1 MFHAAAS
8 QEAGSA
14 SVPSPMPLRVLLVED
29 SPDDAELIAGELV
42 RGGWAAS
49 IRRVQTAPEM
59 CEALD
64 RASFD
69 VVISDYNLPLFSGPA
84 ALAVWEQRGL
94 DLPFIVCSGTIG
106 EEQATSMLKAGASDF
121 VLKDRLARLSPAIGR
136 ELREVASRQALRR
149 SERDRADAS
158 AALAR
163 SERLFQDLFES
174 APDATFLLS
183 ADDVVRVV
191 NRQALRL
198 FRRSADAVIGQPVAR
213 FVPGLGD
220 ALSALR
226 AAPFGAASRDTATEP
241 VASVGLREAD
251 ETFPVEISLSRLT
264 SEQGT
269 VVASVRDVTDR
280 HRLEEQLRQTQK
292 MEAIGRLAGGV
303 AHDFNNILGVIIG
316 HAQMLIR
323 ELPAGARPRTRAEQV
338 LSASERGVGLTRQLL
353 AFSRR
358 QAVRPT
364 VLDFNES
371 VAGIASLLCQLVGE
385 DVTFEFRRQD
395 PLGLIRADR
404 TELEQVLMNLAVNA
418 RDAMPGGGRL
428 LVETSNELVDEAFVR
443 GHPDAVAGNYVCVS
457 VSDTGHGMS
466 KDIQHRVFEPFFT
479 TKGAGQ
485 GTGLGLATVYAIVR
499 RSQGFVHLYSEVG
512 HGTTFRI
519 YLPLV
524 IGDLEPAVG
533 VAAPARGAERLLL
546 MEDDPML
553 RALIRELLEDNGYQV
568 VVAETLEQALEAA
581 GAPGTLDLLV
591 TDVVMPGLNGRQL
604 ADRLKEA
611 RPGLRVLYM
620 SGYTADIVGQRGVIE
635 EGAAFISKPFTEET
649 LTLGVRQAL
658 DGPAR

>member
-8 QEAGSA
+8 REPGPAG
-14 SVPSPMPLRVLLVED
+14 VPLPNPLRVLLVED
-29 SPDDAELIAGELV
+29 SPDDAELIAGELA

-49 IRRVQTAPEM
+49 IERVQTAQEM
-59 CEALD
+59 REALD
-64 RASFD
+64 RAPFD
-69 VVISDYNLPLFSGPA
+69 VVISDYSLPLFSGPA
-84 ALAVWEQRGL
+84 ALAVWKQRGL
-94 DLPFIVCSGTIG
+94 DFPFIVCSGSIG
-106 EEQATSMLKAGASDF
+106 EEQATSMLKAGANDF
-121 VLKDRLARLSPAIGR
+121 VLKDRLARLCPAIAR
-136 ELREVASRQALRR
+136 ELREVASREALRR
-149 SERDRADAS
+149 SERERAAAH

-163 SERLFQDLFES
+163 SDRLFQDLFES

-198 FRRSADAVIGQPVAR
+198 FGRTEASVIGQPIERLVPTLADALAARRANGPREGDQSDPVA
-213 FVPGLGD
+213 GLGK
-220 ALSALR
+220 R
-226 AAPFGAASRDTATEP
+226 EP
-241 VASVGLREAD
+241 D
-251 ETFPVEISLSRLT
+251 ESFPVEISLSRLT
-264 SEQGT
+264 NDIET
-269 VVASVRDVTDR
+269 IVVSVRDVSER

-292 MEAIGRLAGGV
+292 MEAIGRLASGV

-316 HAQMLIR
+316 NAQMLMR
-323 ELPAGARPRTRAEQV
+323 ELPPEGRPRTRAEQV
-338 LSASERGVGLTRQLL
+338 LTASERGVGLTRQLL

-371 VAGIASLLCQLVGE
+371 VATISSLLCRLVGE
-385 DVTFEFRRQD
+385 DISFEFRRQD
-395 PLGLIRADR
+395 PLGLVRADR

-418 RDAMPGGGRL
+418 RDAMPHGGRL

-443 GHPDAVAGNYVCVS
+443 GLPDAVAGNYVCVS
-457 VSDTGHGMS
+457 VSDNGHGMS
-466 KDIQHRVFEPFFT
+466 KEIQHRVFEPFFT
-479 TKGAGQ
+479 TKAAGQ

-524 IGDLEPAVG
+524 IGDLEPAAG
-533 VAAPARGAERLLL
+533 VAVPARGAETLLL
-546 MEDDPML
+546 MEDDPVL
-553 RALIRELLEDNGYQV
+553 RELIRELLEDNGYRV
-568 VVAETLEQALEAA
+568 IVAETLERALEAA
-581 GAPGTLDLLV
+581 HGPGALDLLV

-620 SGYTADIVGQRGVIE
+620 SGYTAEIVGQRGVIE
-635 EGAAFISKPFTEET
+635 SGAAFISKPFTEET
-649 LTLGVRQAL
+649 LTQGVRQAL
-658 DGPAR
+658 DGPET

>member
-8 QEAGSA
+8 REPGPAG
-14 SVPSPMPLRVLLVED
+14 VPLPNPLRVLLVED
-29 SPDDAELIAGELV
+29 SPDDAELIAGELA

-49 IRRVQTAPEM
+49 IERVQTAQEM
-59 CEALD
+59 REALD
-64 RASFD
+64 RAPFD
-69 VVISDYNLPLFSGPA
+69 VVISDYSLPLFSGPA
-84 ALAVWEQRGL
+84 ALAVWKQRGL
-94 DLPFIVCSGTIG
+94 DFPFIVCSGSIG

-121 VLKDRLARLSPAIGR
+121 VLKDRLARLGPAIER
-136 ELREVASRQALRR
+136 ELREVASREALRR
-149 SERDRADAS
+149 SERERAAAH

-163 SERLFQDLFES
+163 SDRLFQDLFES

-198 FRRSADAVIGQPVAR
+198 FGRTEASVIGQPIER
-213 FVPGLGD
+213 LVPTLAD
-220 ALSALR
+220 ALAALR
-226 AAPFGAASRDTATEP
+226 ASGPREGDQSDP
-241 VASVGLREAD
+241 VAGLGTREPD
-251 ETFPVEISLSRLT
+251 ESFPVEISLSRLT
-264 SEQGT
+264 NDIET
-269 VVASVRDVTDR
+269 IVVSVRDVSER

-292 MEAIGRLAGGV
+292 MEAIGRLASGV

-316 HAQMLIR
+316 NAQMLMR
-323 ELPAGARPRTRAEQV
+323 ELPPEGRPRTRAEQI
-338 LSASERGVGLTRQLL
+338 LTASERGVGLTRQLL

-364 VLDFNES
+364 VLDFNET
-371 VAGIASLLCQLVGE
+371 VATISSLLCRLVGE
-385 DVTFEFRRQD
+385 DVSFEFRRQD
-395 PLGLIRADR
+395 PLGLVRADR

-418 RDAMPGGGRL
+418 RDAMPHGGRL

-443 GHPDAVAGNYVCVS
+443 GLPDAVAGNYVCVS

-466 KDIQHRVFEPFFT
+466 KEIQHRVFEPFFT
-479 TKGAGQ
+479 TKAAGQ

-524 IGDLEPAVG
+524 IGDVEPAAG
-533 VAAPARGAERLLL
+533 VAVPARGAETLLL
-546 MEDDPML
+546 MEDDPVL
-553 RALIRELLEDNGYQV
+553 RELIRELLEDNGYRV
-568 VVAETLEQALEAA
+568 IVAETLERALEAA
-581 GAPGTLDLLV
+581 HGPGALDLLV

-620 SGYTADIVGQRGVIE
+620 SGYTAEIVGQRGVIE
-635 EGAAFISKPFTEET
+635 SGAAFISKPFTEET
-649 LTLGVRQAL
+649 LTQGVRQAL
-658 DGPAR
+658 DGPET

>member
-8 QEAGSA
+8 REPGPAG
-14 SVPSPMPLRVLLVED
+14 VPLPNPLRVLLVED
-29 SPDDAELIAGELV
+29 SPDDAELIAGELA

-49 IRRVQTAPEM
+49 IERVQTAQEM
-59 CEALD
+59 REALD
-64 RASFD
+64 RAPFD
-69 VVISDYNLPLFSGPA
+69 VVISDYSLPLFSGPA
-84 ALAVWEQRGL
+84 ALAVWKQRGL
-94 DLPFIVCSGTIG
+94 DFPFIVCSGSIG
-106 EEQATSMLKAGASDF
+106 EEQATSMLKAGANDF
-121 VLKDRLARLSPAIGR
+121 VLKDRLARLCPAIAR
-136 ELREVASRQALRR
+136 ELREVASREALRR
-149 SERDRADAS
+149 SERERAAAH

-163 SERLFQDLFES
+163 SDRLFQDLFES

-198 FRRSADAVIGQPVAR
+198 FGRTEASVIGQPIERLVPTLADALAARRANGPREGDQSDPVA
-213 FVPGLGD
+213 GLGK
-220 ALSALR
+220 R
-226 AAPFGAASRDTATEP
+226 EP
-241 VASVGLREAD
+241 D
-251 ETFPVEISLSRLT
+251 ESFPVEISLSRLT
-264 SEQGT
+264 NDIET
-269 VVASVRDVTDR
+269 IVVSVRDVSER

-292 MEAIGRLAGGV
+292 MEAIGRLASGV

-316 HAQMLIR
+316 NAQMLMR
-323 ELPAGARPRTRAEQV
+323 ELPPEGRPRTRAEQI
-338 LSASERGVGLTRQLL
+338 LTASERGVGLTRQLL

-371 VAGIASLLCQLVGE
+371 VATISSLLCRLVGE
-385 DVTFEFRRQD
+385 DISFEFRRQD
-395 PLGLIRADR
+395 PLGLVRADR

-418 RDAMPGGGRL
+418 RDAMPHGGRL

-443 GHPDAVAGNYVCVS
+443 GLPDAVAGNYVCVS
-457 VSDTGHGMS
+457 VSDNGHGMS
-466 KDIQHRVFEPFFT
+466 KEIQHRVFEPFFT
-479 TKGAGQ
+479 TKAAGQ

-524 IGDLEPAVG
+524 IGDLEPAAG
-533 VAAPARGAERLLL
+533 VAVPARGAETLLL
-546 MEDDPML
+546 MEDDPVL
-553 RALIRELLEDNGYQV
+553 RELIRELLEDNGYRV
-568 VVAETLEQALEAA
+568 IVAETLERALEAA
-581 GAPGTLDLLV
+581 HGPGALDLLV

-620 SGYTADIVGQRGVIE
+620 SGYTAEIVGQRGVIE
-635 EGAAFISKPFTEET
+635 SGAAFISKPFTEET
-649 LTLGVRQAL
+649 LTQGVRQAL
-658 DGPAR
+658 DGPET